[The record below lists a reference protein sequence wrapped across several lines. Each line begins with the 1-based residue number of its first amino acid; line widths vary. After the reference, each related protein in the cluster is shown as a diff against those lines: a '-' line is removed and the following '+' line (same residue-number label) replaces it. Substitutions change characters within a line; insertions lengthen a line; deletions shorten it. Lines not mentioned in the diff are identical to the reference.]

1 MDTKPNRE
9 PDIRGM
15 LYGAAGEQK
24 FRISRHLPAPDLRP
38 FIKHYWMI
46 AWDLRGQ
53 SPYVQEVL
61 QHPGVNLVFERDNTA
76 VYGIVSGRSQ
86 RVLEGQGRVAGVLFQ
101 PGGFYPLYRE
111 PLSRLAVQS
120 LPFRDVFGMDSG
132 PLEQALFASEDGEAM
147 SRIIDGFLRERLPE
161 AEDNVK
167 LVNRIVETV
176 VDGRDIT
183 RVQVLA
189 ERFALHTRSLQR
201 LFLHYVGV
209 SPKWVIQRS
218 RIHEAAGQAAA
229 GALPDWA
236 ALAADLGYHDQAHF
250 IKDFKA
256 FVGVSPEEYARKLRS
271 PEQR

>member
-1 MDTKPNRE
+1 MS
-9 PDIRGM
+9 G
-15 LYGAAGEQK
+15 LAGQ
-24 FRISRHLPAPDLRP
+24 
-38 FIKHYWMI
+38 
-46 AWDLRGQ
+46 
-53 SPYVQEVL
+53 
-61 QHPGVNLVFERDNTA
+61 T
-76 VYGIVSGRSQ
+76 
-86 RVLEGQGRVAGVLFQ
+86 
-101 PGGFYPLYRE
+101 
-111 PLSRLAVQS
+111 

-132 PLEQALFASEDGEAM
+132 PLEQALFALEDGEAM

-183 RVQVLA
+183 RVQELA

-201 LFLHYVGV
+201 LFLRYVGV

-256 FVGVSPEEYARKLRS
+256 FVGVSPEEYARKAAP
-271 PEQR
+271 PEQI

>member
-9 PDIRGM
+9 PDVRGM
-15 LYGAAGEQK
+15 LYAAAGEQK
-24 FRISRHLPAPDLRP
+24 FRITRHLPAPDLRH
-38 FIKHYWMI
+38 FVKHYWMI
-46 AWDLRGQ
+46 AWDLRSQ
-53 SPYVQEVL
+53 PPYVQEVL

-101 PGGFYPLYRE
+101 PAGFYPLYRE
-111 PLSRLAVQS
+111 PMSRLAGHT
-120 LPFRDVFGMDSG
+120 LPFRDVFGIDSG
-132 PLEQALFASEDGEAM
+132 PMEQALFALEDGEAM

-161 AEDNVK
+161 ADDNVK
-167 LVNRIVETV
+167 LVNRIIETV
-176 VDGRDIT
+176 VGGRDIT
-183 RVQVLA
+183 RVQELA
-189 ERFALHTRSLQR
+189 ERFSLHTRSLQR

-218 RIHEAAGQAAA
+218 RIHEAAGMAAA
-229 GALPDWA
+229 GAVPDWA

-256 FVGVSPEEYARKLRS
+256 FVGVSPEEYARKLRHR
-271 PEQR
+271 EQI